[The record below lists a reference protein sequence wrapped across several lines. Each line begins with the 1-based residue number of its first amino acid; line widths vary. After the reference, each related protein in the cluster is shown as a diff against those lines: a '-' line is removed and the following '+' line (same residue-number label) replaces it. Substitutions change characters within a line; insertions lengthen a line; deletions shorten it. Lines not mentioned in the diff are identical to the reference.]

1 MPQFQSVNSKVVKAR
16 VLPGQQVASR
26 RGAMLA
32 YVGAVSFHPANS
44 SAAGGMGGGMSGLM
58 GMAGRAMAGEHTSI
72 MVGDGQGEVYY
83 GFEGLEVTVLTMDG
97 AQPLTCEAS
106 RLLAH
111 DMSLGASVVFL
122 GQQGGMRGMVTGAV
136 SGQGLFTTQ
145 LTGVGDAALLAHGG
159 TISLEV
165 RPDRPIVVDPQ
176 AYVGHLG
183 NITLNVSM
191 NVSWRDAVGRGSG
204 EAIQLKASGTG
215 TVLVQASEE
224 KS

>member
-1 MPQFQSVNSKVVKAR
+1 
-16 VLPGQQVASR
+16 VLPVQQVVSR

-32 YVGAVSFHPANS
+32 YVGAVSFYPAS
-44 SAAGGMGGGMSGLM
+44 SSTGGGPGGMGGLM
-58 GMAGRAMAGEHTSI
+58 GMAGRAAAGEHTPL

-83 GFEGLEVTVLTMDG
+83 GFRGLEVTVLPMDG
-97 AQPLTCEAS
+97 TQQLTCEAS

-111 DMSLGASVVFL
+111 DTSLGASVVFL

-145 LTGVGDAALLAHGG
+145 LTGAGDVALLADGG

-183 NITLNVSM
+183 NVTLNVSV
-191 NVSWRDAVGRGSG
+191 NVGWRDAVGRGSG

-224 KS
+224 KF